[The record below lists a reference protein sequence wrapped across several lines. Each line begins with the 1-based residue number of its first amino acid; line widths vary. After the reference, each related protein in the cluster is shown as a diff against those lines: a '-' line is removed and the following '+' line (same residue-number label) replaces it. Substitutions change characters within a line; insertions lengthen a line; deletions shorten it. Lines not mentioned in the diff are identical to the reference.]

1 MTVKQFKLLS
11 GETVLGTYIGPSEDR
26 PECDLFEDTI
36 QLVITDSLQ
45 NPAEQSVG
53 FAPFPEYNNPKN
65 KNKIEINKNL
75 IVFFIEPDEQFVEQ
89 YNKIFGKILSAP
101 QKLFTGN

>member
-11 GETVLGTYIGPSEDR
+11 GETVLGTYIGQSEEKSD
-26 PECDLFEDTI
+26 CDLYEDTI

-45 NPAEQSVG
+45 NPAEQTVG

-65 KNKIEINKNL
+65 KNKIEINRSL
-75 IVFFIEPDEQFVEQ
+75 VVFYIEPDEQFVEQ
-89 YNKIFGKILSAP
+89 YNKIFGKILTPP
-101 QKLFTGN
+101 QKIFTGK

>member
-1 MTVKQFKLLS
+1 MTIKQFKLLS
-11 GETVLGTYIGPSEDR
+11 GETVLGTYLGVSEDR
-26 PECDLFEDTI
+26 PDCDLFEDTI
-36 QLVITDSLQ
+36 QLVITDSLN

-65 KNKIEINKNL
+65 KNKIEITRSL

-89 YNKIFGKILSAP
+89 YNKIFGKIVSAP
-101 QKLFTGN
+101 QKIFTGN

>member
-11 GETVLGTYIGPSEDR
+11 GETVLGTYLGPCETR

-36 QLVITDSLQ
+36 QLVITDSLE

-75 IVFFIEPDEQFVEQ
+75 VVFYIEPDEQFVEQ
-89 YNKIFGKILSAP
+89 YNKIFGKILTPP
-101 QKLFTGN
+101 QKIFTGK